1 MQLPQINL
9 SHDSYRSSLYFGG
22 RETRMTRFEVLQ
34 EQRRQLHL
42 KAAKAA
48 WQTVHSELARK
59 GIAHELFGSLAK
71 GDFREH
77 SDIDLMILGKLSCG
91 ERAMVRRFAEDTASN
106 ARVKLDLHFAED
118 LTERTLSALLEH

>member
-1 MQLPQINL
+1 MQLPLINL
-9 SHDSYRSSLYFGG
+9 SHDSYGSSLYFGG
-22 RETRMTRFEVLQ
+22 RETRVTLLQ

-48 WQTVHSELARK
+48 WQTIHSDLARK

-77 SDIDLMILGKLSCG
+77 SDIDLLILGKLSCG